1 MLVSVCMRACCV
13 CACVCVPVSVWYVCA
28 CVCVQV
34 SVWYVCDLRTESEW
48 RRGWRRVSWAEER
61 HKELATDLVLYL

>member
-1 MLVSVCMRACCV
+1 MSVSVCMRACCV

-28 CVCVQV
+28 CVC
-34 SVWYVCDLRTESEW
+34 SVWYVCDLNILRTESEW
-48 RRGWRRVSWAEER
+48 RRGWRRVSRAEER